1 MLVSTSNEYTLMPHS
16 THPYKMTL
24 VIGSRCKDGVVL
36 IADRKIT
43 TTNEFN
49 SIGFDYKNKLFG
61 ILDGVIFGSSGST
74 DSFELFREYVLEQVR
89 KSIREMIAND
99 ERNQH
104 EITYDNIILALCDIV
119 LDMNKKRDFMKD
131 YYFELLVAI
140 RHPDKP
146 STLTWIMGA
155 GVKRLIERY
164 HTLGIGGIFAKEFLD
179 KLWYPEITMKK
190 LASLAY
196 FIIKHIE
203 DNKLHS
209 AVGIEKY
216 PPHIWFIPDNEII
229 DGKKVD
235 YEVRP
240 DNKPDLFEEIKK
252 DAFKIFRKHER
263 QTHKL
268 SS

>member
-1 MLVSTSNEYTLMPHS
+1 MLTSNEYTLIPYF

-36 IADRKIT
+36 VTDRKIT
-43 TTNEFN
+43 STNEFN
-49 SIGFDYKNKLFG
+49 SISFDYKNKLFG
-61 ILDGVIFGSSGST
+61 ILDGVVFGSSGST
-74 DSFELFREYVLEQVR
+74 DTFELFREHVFEQVR
-89 KSIREMIAND
+89 KSIREMLEYD
-99 ERNQH
+99 EKNQH
-104 EITYDNIILALCDIV
+104 EMTYDNIILMLSDIV
-119 LDMNKKRDFMKD
+119 LDINKKRDFMTK
-131 YYFELLVAI
+131 YYFDLLVAI

-155 GVKRLIERY
+155 GVKSLIDGY

-179 KLWYPEITMKK
+179 KLWYPEITMKE
-190 LASLAY
+190 ASSLGY

-209 AVGIEKY
+209 AVGIEKH
-216 PPHIWFIPDNEII
+216 PPHIWFIPDDERK

-240 DNKPDLFEEIKK
+240 DNKPELFQEIILI
-252 DAFKIFRKHER
+252 ANNII
-263 QTHKL
+263 
-268 SS
+268 